1 MFSQWPRW
9 LSRSPRLRRTVI
21 KLWRVLLRVQR
32 ATLANA
38 VLVIRRQDGCLLTL
52 YSTSGELRL
61 PCKELDGWRAVTM
74 QVDEWLEELQLSRT
88 PKLEVI
94 DGSPGR
100 LGVTFVYSAET
111 TGVSGPANGVWLD
124 PELAL
129 PTLSLTD
136 RRRVLLSGH

>member
-1 MFSQWPRW
+1 
-9 LSRSPRLRRTVI
+9 
-21 KLWRVLLRVQR
+21 
-32 ATLANA
+32 
-38 VLVIRRQDGCLLTL
+38 
-52 YSTSGELRL
+52 
-61 PCKELDGWRAVTM
+61 M

-136 RRRVLLSGH
+136 RRRVL